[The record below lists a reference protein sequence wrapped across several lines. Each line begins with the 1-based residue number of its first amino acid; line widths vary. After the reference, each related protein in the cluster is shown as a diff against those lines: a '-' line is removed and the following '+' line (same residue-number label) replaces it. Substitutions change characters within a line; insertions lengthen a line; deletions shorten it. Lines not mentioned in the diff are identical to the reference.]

1 MSFLSY
7 DELVETIGTQWLARD
22 DLDGPI
28 KDFIWLVEC
37 DAQRRLRL
45 PFTDAIESGTS
56 IAGQDY
62 IVLPADYTSGVRLRW
77 TGDDILPTLELATRD
92 ITFKAQQQTASNAPV
107 PGVGDV
113 FGNRLY
119 IGPGPGSTDYDLFYK
134 RGTVHLGQN
143 MPTNRLLREYP
154 DVLLHG
160 SLVEAGLYLKDPDRV
175 AMHLPLYQEAIRT
188 SKITEDKYKWGPG
201 VLRMKPSVTVF

>member
-7 DELVETIGTQWLARD
+7 DELIETIGTEWLARD
-22 DLDGPI
+22 DLDGNI

-45 PFTDAIESGTS
+45 PETDAIVSGTS
-56 IAGQDY
+56 IAGQNY
-62 IVLPADYTSGVRLRW
+62 IVLPDDYSTGIRVQW
-77 TGDDILPTLELATRD
+77 TGDTILPTLELASRD
-92 ITFKAQQQTASNAPV
+92 IVFKAQQQVASNSPV

-160 SLVEAGLYLKDPDRV
+160 SLLEAGLFLKDTDRV
-175 AMHLPLYQEAIRT
+175 MSHAPLYQEAIR
-188 SKITEDKYKWGPG
+188 IGRINEDKYKWGPG

>member
-7 DELVETIGTQWLARD
+7 DELIETIGVEWLARD
-22 DLDGPI
+22 DLDANI
-28 KDFIWLVEC
+28 KDFIWLTEC

-45 PFTDAIESGTS
+45 PETDAIFSGTS
-56 IAGQDY
+56 ISGQDY
-62 IVLPADYTSGVRLRW
+62 IVLPDDYTSGVRINW
-77 TGDDILPTLELATRD
+77 TGDTVLPTLELATRD
-92 ITFKAQQQTASNAPV
+92 IVFKAQQQIATNVPV

-119 IGPGPGSTDYDLFYK
+119 IGPGPGSTEFDLFYK

-143 MPTNRLLREYP
+143 MQTNRLLREYP

-160 SLVEAGLYLKDPDRV
+160 SLLEAGLFLKDPER
-175 AMHLPLYQEAIRT
+175 AMAHAPLYQEAIRMA
-188 SKITEDKYKWGPG
+188 KITEDKYKWGPG

>member
-7 DELVETIGTQWLARD
+7 DELVETIGSQWLARD
-22 DLDGPI
+22 DLAADI

-37 DAQRRLRL
+37 DAQRRIRL
-45 PFTDAIESGTS
+45 PETDAIISGTS
-56 IAGQDY
+56 IAGQNY
-62 IVLPADYTSGVRLRW
+62 IVLPDDYSTGVRVNW
-77 TGDDILPTLELATRD
+77 TGDTLLPTLELATRD
-92 ITFKAQQQTASNAPV
+92 IVFKAQQQVASNAPV

-119 IGPGPGSTDYDLFYK
+119 IGPGPGSTDYELYYK

-143 MPTNRLLREYP
+143 MQTNRLLQEYP

-160 SLVEAGLYLKDPDRV
+160 SLLEAGLFLKDTDRV
-175 AMHLPLYQEAIRT
+175 MSHAPLYQEAIR
-188 SKITEDKYKWGPG
+188 IARINEDKYKWGPG

>member
-1 MSFLSY
+1 MSFLSH

-22 DLDGPI
+22 DLDAQI

-45 PFTDAIESGTS
+45 PEADAIAEGTS
-56 IAGQDY
+56 VAGQNY
-62 IVLPADYTSGVRLRW
+62 IVLPDDYSTGVRIQW
-77 TGDDILPTLELATRD
+77 TGDTILPTLELATRD
-92 ITFKAQQQTASNAPV
+92 IVFKAQQQIATNVPV

-119 IGPGPGSTDYDLFYK
+119 IGPGPGSTDYELYYK

-154 DVLLHG
+154 DALLHG
-160 SLVEAGLYLKDPDRV
+160 SLLEAGLYLKDPERV
-175 AMHLPLYQEAIRT
+175 MAHAPLYQEAIRVAR
-188 SKITEDKYKWGPG
+188 INEDKYKWGPG